1 MSVGKDKDVFGFEE
15 LVKSF
20 EKMEKKY
27 PSAVDA
33 MLAAQGRAVT
43 NKVKSLSPTGKTK
56 KLRGSWRL
64 KGVKQY
70 KGGKVRVV
78 RIQSEAPHG
87 HLVEQGHEVVRGGST
102 RRNGRK
108 LNTVQRAVRGIKSG
122 GRVEGRKMLEQSMK
136 EARDRFDRDAQ
147 KLFDQLTREV
157 EL

>member
-1 MSVGKDKDVFGFEE
+1 MLMAKDKDVFGFDE
-15 LVKSF
+15 LAKSF

-27 PSAVDA
+27 PNVVDR

-43 NKVKSLSPTGKTK
+43 NKTKSITPTGKTK
-56 KLRGSWRL
+56 KLKGSWRM
-64 KGVKQY
+64 KAVKQY

-87 HLVEQGHEVVRGGST
+87 HLVEQGHEIVRGGST
-102 RRNGRK
+102 RKNGRK

-136 EARDRFDRDAQ
+136 EAAARFDRDAQ
-147 KLFDQLTREV
+147 KLFDQLTKEV

>member
-1 MSVGKDKDVFGFEE
+1 VAKDKDVFGFDK

-20 EKMEKKY
+20 QKMERKY
-27 PSAVDA
+27 PSAADA

-43 NKVKSLSPTGKTK
+43 NKVKSLSPIGKTK

-78 RIQSEAPHG
+78 RVQSEAPHA
-87 HLVEQGHEVVRGGST
+87 HLVEQGHEIVRGGST

-108 LNTVQRAVRGIKSG
+108 LNTLQRAARGISG
-122 GRVEGRKMLEQSMK
+122 GGKVEGKKMLGKSVR
-136 EARDRFDRDAQ
+136 EAQARFDRDAQ
-147 KLFDQLTREV
+147 KLLDALTREL
-157 EL
+157 ET